1 MYSKDIIGILGVV
14 VGWVLVLLTKKNM
27 NQSVKLEAATVSH
40 FSRAWP
46 WKDFFLVLPPIT
58 EQKNRDTNPI
68 MVLNKREPYLTES
81 SDDEVLS
88 WEMIVDGEG
97 GEQRPSIHTTTD
109 DDDGGDSPLDNDV
122 SVGVTISDGDTF
134 VSGVS
139 SITGEFHAAVS
150 DVEDGD
156 DDDED
161 EEDDG
166 GGGATENGG
175 RQSPSPD
182 DALRAGG
189 EEEGPPPT
197 ADDPLVCHLSEMGF
211 EVERVAEAIAAL
223 RASGST
229 EIDADSVIGSMVGEA
244 PTAAAAAAGTRRPN
258 NGHPLEPLL
267 GAWELV
273 GSTIAREWDERGRP
287 AGCRTADRVRAAGRS
302 ARDAWTSVADES
314 HRLVRR
320 LVSNDDDGRDD
331 DDDVV
336 RAGGADRYSAATAQA
351 SRRPPAA
358 SSAKDAFRRANE
370 EHRIV
375 EKLVA
380 VAVVGSAALL
390 ALGNPRASLGAMA
403 VAGAGLA
410 AGEAMRQTASE
421 QRGGGAPCGDGG
433 ASSRGHGLHLD

>member
-1 MYSKDIIGILGVV
+1 
-14 VGWVLVLLTKKNM
+14 
-27 NQSVKLEAATVSH
+27 
-40 FSRAWP
+40 
-46 WKDFFLVLPPIT
+46 
-58 EQKNRDTNPI
+58 
-68 MVLNKREPYLTES
+68 
-81 SDDEVLS
+81 
-88 WEMIVDGEG
+88 
-97 GEQRPSIHTTTD
+97 
-109 DDDGGDSPLDNDV
+109 
-122 SVGVTISDGDTF
+122 VTISDGDTF

-139 SITGEFHAAVS
+139 SITGEYHAAVS
-150 DVEDGD
+150 DVEDGE

-161 EEDDG
+161 EEEDG
-166 GGGATENGG
+166 GGDATENGG

-182 DALRAGG
+182 DALPSESTGGEGGDRAGG
-189 EEEGPPPT
+189 GEEGPPPT

-211 EVERVAEAIAAL
+211 EVERVAEAIRGL

-244 PTAAAAAAGTRRPN
+244 PAAAAAAAGTRPN

-320 LVSNDDDGRDD
+320 LVSNDDDGRDGD
-331 DDDVV
+331 DDCDDGGVV
-336 RAGGADRYSAATAQA
+336 RAGGGDRYSAATAQA
-351 SRRPPAA
+351 NRRPPAA

-410 AGEAMRQTASE
+410 AGEAMRQSASE
-421 QRGGGAPCGDGG
+421 QRGGGAPCGGGG
-433 ASSRGHGLHLD
+433 ASSRGRGLHLD